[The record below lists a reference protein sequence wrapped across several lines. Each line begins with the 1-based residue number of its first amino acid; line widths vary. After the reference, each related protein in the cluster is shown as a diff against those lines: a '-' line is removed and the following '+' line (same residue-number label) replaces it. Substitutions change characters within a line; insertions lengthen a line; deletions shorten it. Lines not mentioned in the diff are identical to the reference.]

1 MEITRSQIEDR
12 KAELERNRET
22 VRVDADAAFAKAQAD
37 INAHNGAIED
47 CDFWLS
53 VIDKSENDE
62 SEATS
67 QNNEEGL
74 DKITKA

>member
-1 MEITRSQIEDR
+1 MEITKSQIEDR

-22 VRVDADAAFAKAQAD
+22 IRVDADAAFAKAQAD

-53 VIDKSENDE
+53 VTNTVEDDE

-67 QNNEEGL
+67 QNDEEGL
-74 DKITKA
+74 DHVV